1 VIRELCCAAALV
13 PALLGACGEDAP
25 VGEGGGES
33 ESTTTAPPPKQA
45 PQVITE
51 DDAGSTVMLPIGSE
65 TNLRL
70 SNDYAWVEPGVRGE
84 AVQLTRVDYIQD
96 PGFSEWVVMAVAP
109 GKATIVASGEPA
121 CSGQEGCD
129 DAPLVV
135 EITISVTT

>member
-1 VIRELCCAAALV
+1 MIRELCCAAALV
-13 PALLGACGEDAP
+13 PALFGACGEDAS

-33 ESTTTAPPPKQA
+33 TTPAPPPKQA

-51 DDAGSTVMLPIGSE
+51 DDSGSTVMLPVGGE

-70 SNDYAWVEPGVRGE
+70 SSDYVWGEPVVRGE
-84 AVQLTRVDYIQD
+84 VVTLARVDYLRD

-109 GKATIVASGEPA
+109 GKTTIVASGEPA

-129 DAPLVV
+129 DTPAHFQVT
-135 EITISVTT
+135 ITVS

>member
-1 VIRELCCAAALV
+1 MIRELCCAVALV
-13 PALLGACGEDAP
+13 PALFGACGEDAP

-33 ESTTTAPPPKQA
+33 TKPASPPKQA

-51 DDAGSTVMLPIGSE
+51 EDSGSTVMLPVGGE

-70 SNDYAWVEPGVRGE
+70 SSAYVWGEPAVRGE
-84 AVQLTRVDYIQD
+84 AVQLARVDYLRD

-109 GKATIVASGEPA
+109 GKATIVAAGEPA

-129 DAPLVV
+129 DTALVV
-135 EITISVTT
+135 EVTITVAS

>member
-1 VIRELCCAAALV
+1 MIRELCCAAAIV
-13 PALLGACGEDAP
+13 PALFSACGEDAP

-33 ESTTTAPPPKQA
+33 TTPAPPPKQA

-51 DDAGSTVMLPIGSE
+51 EDGGATVTLPVGGE

-70 SNDYAWVEPGVRGE
+70 SSEYVWGEPAVRGE
-84 AVQLTRVDYIQD
+84 AVRLTRVDYLQD

-109 GKATIVASGEPA
+109 GKATIVAAGEPA

-129 DAPLVV
+129 DTALVV
-135 EITISVTT
+135 EVTITVAS

>member
-1 VIRELCCAAALV
+1 MIRELCCAAAIV
-13 PALLGACGEDAP
+13 PALLGACGEDGQ

-33 ESTTTAPPPKQA
+33 TTPAPSTEEA
-45 PQVITE
+45 PQVLTE
-51 DDAGSTVMLPIGSE
+51 DDAGTSVQLPVGAE

-70 SNDYAWVEPGVRGE
+70 SNDYFWGEPGVRGE
-84 AVQLTRVDYIQD
+84 AVRLTRVDYIQD

-109 GKATIVASGEPA
+109 GKATIVAAGEPA